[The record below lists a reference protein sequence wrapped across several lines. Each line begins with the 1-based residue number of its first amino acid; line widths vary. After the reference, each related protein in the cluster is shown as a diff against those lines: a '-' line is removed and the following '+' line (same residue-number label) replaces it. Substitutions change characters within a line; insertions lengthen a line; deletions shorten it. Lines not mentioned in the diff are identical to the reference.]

1 MFRRPCI
8 FADQIISLIELPVLQ
23 LNDLKIARSEL
34 QELLP
39 SQNAEDIEEYF
50 SHLAWSVI
58 CEPGDGFAG
67 LLVSALGATAALNS
81 ELQNLS
87 SQSLKVSLLESGISA
102 SELDRFG
109 VFEVAH
115 HAARERWRPRL
126 SLGAVKQA
134 ISKMQQIK
142 GFMLTPV
149 SAGWPEQLSDLGYN
163 APLALWV
170 RGSQAS
176 LDRLSK
182 SVAVVGSRGATT
194 YGEFAT
200 EAVVAALVEKGLSV
214 ISGGAYGIDAIAHK
228 STLALQGNTVAVMAG
243 GIDKLYPSGNS
254 QLLKRVTETGAV
266 VSEMPPGSIP
276 TKWRFLQRNRL
287 IAALSQST
295 IVVEANWR
303 SGALNTATHAQTLD
317 REIYAVPGPIS
328 SPKSAGTNKLIADG
342 RAQLIVDPADL
353 LERMGIQAKVPTQL
367 ELSGL
372 GAIEVRVLDAIG
384 FDSLEIAEI
393 CSAAGLTRDEARF
406 GLGNL
411 ELEGLVARRGNAW
424 AKTQTTL

>member
-1 MFRRPCI
+1 
-8 FADQIISLIELPVLQ
+8 VLK
-23 LNDLKIARSEL
+23 LNDLKISIREL

-39 SQNAEDIEEYF
+39 SQHDEDLEEFF
-50 SHLAWSVI
+50 SHLTWSVI

-67 LLVSALGATAALNS
+67 LLVSALGATTALKS

-87 SQSLKVSLLESGISA
+87 SQSVKMSLLDSGISPL
-102 SELDRFG
+102 ELDRFG

-134 ISKMQQIK
+134 ISKMKQLN
-142 GFMLTPV
+142 GFMLTPI
-149 SAGWPEQLSDLGYN
+149 SSGWPGQLSDLGYN
-163 APLALWV
+163 APMALWV

-200 EAVVAALVEKGLSV
+200 EAVVAALVEKGASI

-243 GIDKLYPSGNS
+243 GIEKLYPSGNS

-266 VSEMPPGSIP
+266 LTEMPPGSIP

-303 SGALNTATHAQTLD
+303 SGALNTATHAQSLD

-353 LERMGIQAKVPTQL
+353 LERMGIQARVPTQL

-393 CSAAGLTRDEARF
+393 CSAAGLTRDEGRF

-424 AKTQTTL
+424 AKTQTTI